1 MSPIKS
7 NLKSDPR
14 IRPKPKV
21 IVASNGLGD
30 WNSRKEAYPLG
41 QINHAHATRRIPAL
55 FFQMLAEFLGPLREG
70 FLVVLQRVRGKGLIP
85 SSPELSVDFEVA
97 NIDDGVIFSVFAQL
111 TVPSRV
117 PDCKARKDKKLS

>member
-14 IRPKPKV
+14 ISPKPKV

-41 QINHAHATRRIPAL
+41 QVNHGHAARRILAL
-55 FFQMLAEFLGPLREG
+55 SFEMLAQFLGPLREG
-70 FLVVLQRVRGKGLIP
+70 FLVVLQRVRGKGFIP
-85 SSPELSVDFEVA
+85 SSPELGVDLEVA
-97 NIDDGVIFSVFAQL
+97 NIDDGVIFSVLAQL

-117 PDCKARKDKKLS
+117 PDCTARKDKKLS